1 MGIFRVPL
9 HVGNPGNGHS
19 ETVQALVDT
28 GATFS
33 MMPASLLQ
41 RLGIEAV
48 RSATFRIASG
58 ETVDYPTGVA
68 SFSVEGLSGVAR
80 VIFGPEDQYLMGAT
94 TLEDLMLTVDPVGH
108 RLVPVEGSLL

>member
-68 SFSVEGLSGVAR
+68 PSPWKASAGWPGLYSDR
-80 VIFGPEDQYLMGAT
+80 KTSI
-94 TLEDLMLTVDPVGH
+94 
-108 RLVPVEGSLL
+108 